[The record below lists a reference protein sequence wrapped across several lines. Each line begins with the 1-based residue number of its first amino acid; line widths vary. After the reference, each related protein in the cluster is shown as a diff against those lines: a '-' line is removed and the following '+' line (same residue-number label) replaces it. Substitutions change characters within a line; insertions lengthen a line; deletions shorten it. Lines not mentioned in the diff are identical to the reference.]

1 MELFLRRRYL
11 GFLAFKEPPCFFSD
25 CRGSERA
32 SWGSGFQ
39 APSGRTPAPS
49 PARFPAR
56 PAGGARAQ
64 APGPTGHR
72 RFFTCALIGEKC
84 SEPGDGERPPVA
96 PESFVLRLRVG
107 AAAAASPMPLPDGAR
122 SLTGVYRGAR
132 GGGHANRT
140 FVFDDGRC
148 SPRYGLPRPPPGGG
162 TPLVPPPAPPAPR
175 ASHPRI
181 PHVLGLPPPQNPERL
196 GSLGNRGAPQDPV
209 AARGHLLR

>member
-1 MELFLRRRYL
+1 MRSLNRKSQELLPTPHLRGIGGRWDRALPAMELFLRRRYL

-84 SEPGDGERPPVA
+84 LRARRRGEAACRSGVLCPSAPSWSRRRRQPNAAPGWGAQPDGRLQGGAWRGPRQPD
-96 PESFVLRLRVG
+96 LRV
-107 AAAAASPMPLPDGAR
+107 
-122 SLTGVYRGAR
+122 
-132 GGGHANRT
+132 
-140 FVFDDGRC
+140 
-148 SPRYGLPRPPPGGG
+148 
-162 TPLVPPPAPPAPR
+162 
-175 ASHPRI
+175 
-181 PHVLGLPPPQNPERL
+181 
-196 GSLGNRGAPQDPV
+196 
-209 AARGHLLR
+209 